1 MEILVLGGTR
11 FFGKVLVTKLIDRGH
26 NVTIST
32 RGLTKDDYGN
42 MVNRIVID
50 RENKDSIESAL
61 KGKSFD
67 VIYDNICY
75 SPNAADIL
83 CDIIK
88 DKTEKYIVVSSS
100 AVYDFNRN
108 IKEEDFDPKQHIIRY
123 GERDDFSYDEGKRQ
137 TEAVIYQ
144 NYSIPTI
151 SVRFPVVI
159 SEDDYTK
166 RLYSYVEAV
175 IKEESLNIDNLDS
188 EQSFISAKDA
198 GEFLACL
205 CDKEYEGPIN
215 AACEGSITLREII
228 NYIEISSNKHAQL
241 NSSGKSGAYNG
252 ILDCSLDT
260 SKAKNIG
267 FKFNYVNEY
276 VLDLIDKYL
285 KQY

>member
-26 NVTIST
+26 NVTIAT

-75 SPNAADIL
+75 SPNAAYIL

-144 NYSIPTI
+144 NYSVPTI

-205 CDKEYEGPIN
+205 CDKECQGPIN

-228 NYIEISSNKHAQL
+228 NYIEISSNKHAKF